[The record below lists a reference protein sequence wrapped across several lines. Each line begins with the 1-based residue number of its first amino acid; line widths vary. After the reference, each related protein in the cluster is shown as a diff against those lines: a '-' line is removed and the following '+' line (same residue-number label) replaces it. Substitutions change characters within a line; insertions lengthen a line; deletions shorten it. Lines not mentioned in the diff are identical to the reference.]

1 MPVDNNL
8 YDTLADSWWDESGM
22 LRTLHG
28 LNPARLRYLRRV
40 LVDESG
46 MDLRGKKTLDVGCG
60 GGLLSEEL
68 ARMGCVV
75 TGVDPSEQSLEAAR
89 AHARQEGL
97 AIDYRQATGEALPF
111 PDATFDLVCCC
122 DVLEHV
128 DDLPRVISEIGRV
141 LRPGGIF
148 LYDTIN
154 RTFRSW
160 LVIIELFQEWSWT
173 SFMPP
178 DLHDWRQFIK
188 PGELTALLAGAG
200 LANQGLAGLRPAVNP
215 LQTLRILRARKRGR
229 ISYLEAIR
237 RLDLQES
244 RDLSISFIGWA
255 RKAAGPGGAVR
266 EPLTRGKFQ

>member
-1 MPVDNNL
+1 MPADNHL

-22 LRTLHG
+22 LHILEG
-28 LNPARLRYLRRV
+28 LNPPRLRYLRRV

-46 MDLRGKKTLDVGCG
+46 TDLRGKKTLDVGCG
-60 GGLLSEEL
+60 GGLLAEEL
-68 ARMGCVV
+68 ARMGCDV
-75 TGVDPSEQSLEAAR
+75 TGVDPSEGSLEAAR

-97 AIDYRQATGEALPF
+97 AIDYRQATGENLPF
-111 PDATFDLVCCC
+111 PDAAFDLVCCC

-128 DDLPRVISEIGRV
+128 DDLSRVISEIARV

-160 LVIIELFQEWSWT
+160 LVAIKLFQEWSWT

-188 PGELTALLAGAG
+188 PGELTVLLAGAG
-200 LANQGLAGLRPAVNP
+200 LVNQDLTGLRPAVHP
-215 LQTLRILRARKRGR
+215 LQTLRILRDRKRGR
-229 ISYLEAIR
+229 ISYLEAVR
-237 RLDLQES
+237 RLDLRES
-244 RDLSISFIGWA
+244 RDLSISFMGWA
-255 RKAAGPGGAVR
+255 RKAA
-266 EPLTRGKFQ
+266 

>member
-1 MPVDNNL
+1 MPADNHL
-8 YDTLADSWWDESGM
+8 YDTMADSWWDESGM
-22 LRTLHG
+22 LHILHG

-40 LVDESG
+40 LAG
-46 MDLRGKKTLDVGCG
+46 TDLGGRKTLDVGCG
-60 GGLLSEEL
+60 GGLLAEEL
-68 ARMGCVV
+68 ARMGGEV
-75 TGVDPSEQSLEAAR
+75 TGVDPSERSLEAAR
-89 AHARQEGL
+89 THAQQEGL
-97 AIDYRQATGEALPF
+97 AIDYRRATGEALPF

-128 DDLPRVISEIGRV
+128 DDLRHVLSEIARV

-160 LVIIELFQEWSWT
+160 LVVIKLFQEWRST

-188 PGELTALLAGAG
+188 PAELTALLAGAG
-200 LANQGLAGLRPAVNP
+200 LVNQGLAGLRPAVNP
-215 LQTLRILRARKRGR
+215 LQTLRLLRDRKRGR
-229 ISYLEAIR
+229 ISYLETVR
-237 RLDLQES
+237 RLDLRES

-255 RKAAGPGGAVR
+255 RRVV
-266 EPLTRGKFQ
+266 

>member
-8 YDTLADSWWDESGM
+8 YNTLADSWWDESGM
-22 LRTLHG
+22 LSTLHG

-40 LVDESG
+40 LDEG
-46 MDLRGKKTLDVGCG
+46 GIDPQGKKTLDVGCG

-68 ARMGCVV
+68 ARMGCMV
-75 TGVDPSEQSLEAAR
+75 TGVDPSEKSLEAAR

-97 AIDYRQATGEALPF
+97 AIDYRRATGEALPF
-111 PDATFDLVCCC
+111 PDATFDLICCC

-128 DDLPRVISEIGRV
+128 DDLPRVISEISRV
-141 LRPGGIF
+141 LRPGGVF

-160 LVIIELFQEWSWT
+160 LVIIELFQELRWT

-188 PGELTALLAGAG
+188 PEELTALLAGAG
-200 LANQGLAGLRPAVNP
+200 LASQGIAGLRPTVNP

-255 RKAAGPGGAVR
+255 RKSA
-266 EPLTRGKFQ
+266 

>member
-1 MPVDNNL
+1 MPADNHL
-8 YDTLADSWWDESGM
+8 YDTLAGSWWNESGM
-22 LRTLHG
+22 LHILHG

-40 LVDESG
+40 LDP
-46 MDLRGKKTLDVGCG
+46 RGRRTLDVGCG
-60 GGLLSEEL
+60 GGLLAEEL
-68 ARMGCVV
+68 ARMGCEV
-75 TGVDPSEQSLEAAR
+75 TGVDPSEKSLEAAR
-89 AHARQEGL
+89 VHARQEGL

-111 PDATFDLVCCC
+111 PDGAFDLVCCC

-128 DDLPRVISEIGRV
+128 DDLPRVISETARV

-148 LYDTIN
+148 FYDTIN

-160 LVIIELFQEWSWT
+160 LVVIKLFQEWSWT

-178 DLHDWRQFIK
+178 DLHDWRQLIK
-188 PGELTALLAGAG
+188 PRELTAILAGAG

-215 LQTLRILRARKRGR
+215 LQTLRILRDRKCGR
-229 ISYLEAIR
+229 ISYAEAIG

-255 RKAAGPGGAVR
+255 RKAA
-266 EPLTRGKFQ
+266 